1 MVSAGSQGSCSDYY
15 ILTRQLKRKPRGK
28 ITVVKRC
35 DFGRP
40 LVILAHFKFSSKSY
54 FSNLFWLSCPW
65 LVKEVSKWEAEGWV
79 KKFQERLETDEV
91 FAQAF
96 HRSQLTFCKFKERLI
111 ELEPALPAAIKKDL
125 LKRGIGGVSDWKKVK
140 CLHAHYANW
149 LVFGVN
155 PVGFYLH
162 RRIFSTCPQRCD
174 Q

>member
-1 MVSAGSQGSCSDYY
+1 MVNAGKEGFHSDY
-15 ILTRQLKRKPRGK
+15 LVLARQLNRKPRGK

-40 LVILAHFKFSSKSY
+40 LVILAHFKFSHKSY

-79 KKFQERLETDEV
+79 KKFQERLNKDKT

-96 HRSQLTFCKFKERLI
+96 RQSQSIFYQFKERLI
-111 ELEPALPAAIKKDL
+111 ELESNLPEKVKKDL
-125 LKRGIGGVSDWKKVK
+125 LKRGIGGVSDWGKVK
-140 CLHAHYANW
+140 CLHAQYANW

-155 PVGFYLH
+155 PIGFYLH
-162 RRIFSTCPQRCD
+162 RRIFSSCSQRCG
-174 Q
+174 